1 MWLCG
6 VSSVRGRTR
15 RGGGGN
21 GALPRRAASIL
32 SWCLSKA
39 ARVFGVIS
47 VSVLRCSD
55 ESCVDEDESRSS
67 HPMLDASCGGGL
79 DGKRRCLGVD
89 VLVGGVVLYGVES
102 RAGSPGSG
110 VDGAESVVHSIAV
123 AGDGGES
130 CGAGGAP
137 SAAAEGVFFLRR
149 RLLLVAVGGAAVV
162 GAVLAARARA
172 LTSPACSPSSSAAGS
187 TTAGGLRTGLR
198 RLDAVRFLF

>member
-1 MWLCG
+1 MSRVWMRM
-6 VSSVRGRTR
+6 SRGRAIPCWMR
-15 RGGGGN
+15 RVVADWMGRGGV
-21 GALPRRAASIL
+21 
-32 SWCLSKA
+32 W
-39 ARVFGVIS
+39 
-47 VSVLRCSD
+47 VLTCW
-55 ESCVDEDESRSS
+55 
-67 HPMLDASCGGGL
+67 L
-79 DGKRRCLGVD
+79 
-89 VLVGGVVLYGVES
+89 VVLSCMVWRVEPV
-102 RAGSPGSG
+102 APGSG

>member
-1 MWLCG
+1 MSRVWMRM
-6 VSSVRGRTR
+6 SRGRAIPCWMRRVVADWRR
-15 RGGGGN
+15 RGGV
-21 GALPRRAASIL
+21 
-32 SWCLSKA
+32 W
-39 ARVFGVIS
+39 
-47 VSVLRCSD
+47 VLTCW
-55 ESCVDEDESRSS
+55 
-67 HPMLDASCGGGL
+67 L
-79 DGKRRCLGVD
+79 
-89 VLVGGVVLYGVES
+89 VVLSCMVWRVEPV
-102 RAGSPGSG
+102 APGSG

-123 AGDGGES
+123 AGDGGGES

-198 RLDAVRFLF
+198 QDMGDMVPVTYADNRVDMGDTVPLTYVDNRGDR